1 MSIPSPASLLSKHR
15 LEALSDGIFAVAM
28 TLLVIELKVPNHGIR
43 TSEALAEAVLGQLP
57 TFVAWAIS
65 FFVLAIFWT
74 TQSRL
79 FHFVSRVNEPM
90 TWLMLA
96 YLGLV
101 SLMPF
106 ASALGGEYAG
116 VLFAQIVYSAHMI
129 LLSTFSLLVVRYLCR
144 HPELWASEVPARFY
158 HGARF
163 RTLSLMAVAV
173 VAVPINAAAPGFGS
187 TAFILM
193 FPLTRIGRRLE
204 RGQ

>member
-28 TLLVIELKVPNHGIR
+28 TLLVIELKVPNHGVMTSAQLGDEVIR
-43 TSEALAEAVLGQLP
+43 QLP
-57 TFVAWAIS
+57 TFLAWAIS

-79 FHFVSRVNEPM
+79 FHFVGRVNEPM
-90 TWLMLA
+90 TWLMLV

-106 ASALGGEYAG
+106 TSALAGEYG
-116 VLFAQIVYSAHMI
+116 TLLFAQIAYSTHMI
-129 LLSTFSLLVVRYLCR
+129 LLAVFSLLLVRYLCH
-144 HPELWASEVPARFY
+144 HPELWAGEVPSRFY

-163 RTLSLMAVAV
+163 RTFSLMAVALT
-173 VAVPINAAAPGFGS
+173 AIPINVAAPGFGPW
-187 TAFILM
+187 AFALM

-204 RGQ
+204 RG

>member
-1 MSIPSPASLLSKHR
+1 VSIASPASLLSKHR

-28 TLLVIELKVPNHGIR
+28 TLLVIELKVPNHGIA
-43 TSEALAEAVLGQLP
+43 SSQALATAVLEQLP

-79 FHFVSRVNEPM
+79 FHFVGRVNEPM
-90 TWLMLA
+90 TWLMIA

-106 ASALGGEYAG
+106 SSALAGEYAG
-116 VLFAQIVYSAHMI
+116 VSFAQIVYSAHMI
-129 LLSTFSLLVVRYLCR
+129 LLATFSLLLVRYLCR
-144 HPELWASEVPARFY
+144 HPELWATELPPRLY

-173 VAVPINAAAPGFGS
+173 IAIAINAAAPGFGS

-204 RGQ
+204 RG

>member
-1 MSIPSPASLLSKHR
+1 MTTPAAAQLLSKHR

-28 TLLVIELKVPNHGIR
+28 TLLVIELKVPNHGMA
-43 TSEALAEAVLGQLP
+43 SSDALATAVLEQLP

-74 TQSRL
+74 THSRL
-79 FHFVSRVNEPM
+79 FHFVGRVNEPM
-90 TWLMLA
+90 TWLMLV

-106 ASALGGEYAG
+106 TSALAGEYG
-116 VLFAQIVYSAHMI
+116 TLLFAQIVYSTHMI
-129 LLSTFSLLVVRYLCR
+129 LLAAFSLMLVRYLCR
-144 HPELWASEVPARFY
+144 HPELWVTEVPPRFY
-158 HGARF
+158 RGARF

-173 VAVPINAAAPGFGS
+173 LAIAINAAAPGFGS

-204 RGQ
+204 RG